1 MWNSLKLTKMSNNGD
16 STVKWVAIII
26 SIITL
31 FFSIAF
37 SATLTKLN
45 KHEELIVEIRECQAE
60 IKSDLK
66 YIRRVLEKH
75 DF

>member
-1 MWNSLKLTKMSNNGD
+1 MRNNSN

-37 SATLTKLN
+37 SATITKLN
-45 KHEELIVEIRECQAE
+45 KHDELEMEIRE
-60 IKSDLK
+60 
-66 YIRRVLEKH
+66 
-75 DF
+75 

>member
-1 MWNSLKLTKMSNNGD
+1 MSSNGN

-26 SIITL
+26 SIIIL

-37 SATLTKLN
+37 SVTITKLN
-45 KHEELIVEIRECQAE
+45 KHDELIMEIRECQAE

-66 YIRRVLEKH
+66 YIRRALEKQNY
-75 DF
+75 

>member
-1 MWNSLKLTKMSNNGD
+1 MSNNGN

-37 SATLTKLN
+37 SATITKLN
-45 KHEELIVEIRECQAE
+45 KHDELIMEIRECQAE

-66 YIRRVLEKH
+66 YIRRVLEKQN
-75 DF
+75 F